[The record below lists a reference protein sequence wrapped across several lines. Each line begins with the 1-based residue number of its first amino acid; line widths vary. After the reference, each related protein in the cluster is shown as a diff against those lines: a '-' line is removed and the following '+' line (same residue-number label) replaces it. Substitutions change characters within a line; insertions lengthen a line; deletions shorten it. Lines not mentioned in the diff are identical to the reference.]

1 MNSERPRDGAAGT
14 DCSSQPEPTDWQAT
28 RNRVQAHPLLQAKG
42 RRVYVSGVCSSWS
55 RTFLVGRGRGV
66 CVCGQVAGH
75 VSRVKQRQ
83 QPSPAPQKSADR
95 LVRDLHFCFCFSG
108 GSCSTDP
115 SLESVYVQTPFVVPG
130 SSSGQ
135 STASMKLD

>member
-1 MNSERPRDGAAGT
+1 M
-14 DCSSQPEPTDWQAT
+14 
-28 RNRVQAHPLLQAKG
+28 QAHPLLQAKG

-83 QPSPAPQKSADR
+83 QAQHRKSQPIV
-95 LVRDLHFCFCFSG
+95 LFGTFTFVLFFSG
-108 GSCSTDP
+108 GSCSTHP